1 MKYLSDNVQSAFF
14 KAILAV
20 LMISGLHSAVS
31 AQRGQIPD
39 SLKAIQLSGVV
50 VTEEEGE
57 VVPLPYVNIYVKGTT
72 RGTFSGNDG
81 FFSLV
86 VRKGEV
92 VVFST
97 VGFKTIEYTVP
108 DTLNKTRYTIYQI
121 LSKDN
126 ILLPETVVYP
136 WPSREHFNIE
146 FLAMDVTDV
155 LEENAVEN
163 LSEKA
168 LTQLREYLPSD
179 GAENVGLYLRQQ
191 ADSYVYAGQIKPIK
205 VLDVFAWQRFIQA
218 WKRGDFKKK
227 DKK

>member
-1 MKYLSDNVQSAFF
+1 MTRTTNYSFLHTISLKVFVAALFF
-14 KAILAV
+14 VAGQIALKAQNRA
-20 LMISGLHSAVS
+20 
-31 AQRGQIPD
+31 IPD

-50 VTEEEGE
+50 VTEDEGA

-86 VRKGEV
+86 VRKGET

-97 VGFKTIEYTVP
+97 VGFKTVEYIVP
-108 DTLNKTRYTIYQI
+108 DSLNRTRYTIYQI
-121 LSKDN
+121 LTKDN

-146 FLAMDVTDV
+146 FLAMDVSDV

-168 LTQLREYLPSD
+168 LAQLREYLPAD

-227 DKK
+227 K